1 MTKIA
6 LLASYSGSLINF
18 RGDMIRDWVKN
29 GHAVVTCAP
38 EIRFEKKIKELGA
51 DFVPVR
57 LQRTGMN
64 PIHDCIYFFDLVRLF
79 RKIKPDIVLSYTIKP
94 VIYGSLAAYFSSVP
108 KIFSMI
114 TGAGYA
120 FEKGADGVLK
130 KGLFALYRAAL
141 SCNDGVFFQN
151 ADNRSQFLE
160 AGLLK
165 DLTKCYMINGS
176 GINLEK
182 FPYSPPPSGQV
193 RFLLIARLIPEKGI
207 LEYIE
212 AARKIKGNFE
222 NVSVQ
227 LLGPFD
233 DRPGAIRK
241 SDVQKWV
248 AEGII
253 EYLGRTD
260 DVRPFL
266 NDCSVYVLPSY
277 HEGMPRSV
285 LEALATGRPVITT
298 NSPGCKETVCEGKN
312 GFLVPVRDSEALY
325 RAMKYFVENPQ
336 DIPEWEMKAGFLQR
350 SGLM

>member
-1 MTKIA
+1 M
-6 LLASYSGSLINF
+6 LHDQ
-18 RGDMIRDWVKN
+18 R
-29 GHAVVTCAP
+29 
-38 EIRFEKKIKELGA
+38 
-51 DFVPVR
+51 VR
-57 LQRTGMN
+57 
-64 PIHDCIYFFDLVRLF
+64 YKS
-79 RKIKPDIVLSYTIKP
+79 RKI
-94 VIYGSLAAYFSSVP
+94 SL
-108 KIFSMI
+108 
-114 TGAGYA
+114 
-120 FEKGADGVLK
+120 
-130 KGLFALYRAAL
+130 
-141 SCNDGVFFQN
+141 
-151 ADNRSQFLE
+151 
-160 AGLLK
+160 
-165 DLTKCYMINGS
+165 LTAT
-176 GINLEK
+176 
-182 FPYSPPPSGQV
+182 FRQV

-336 DIPEWEMKAGFLQR
+336 DIPRMGNESRLLAEERFDVKKVNQKIAGVM
-350 SGLM
+350 GLI